1 MIRAST
7 LVFFGF
13 LVHASGNS
21 VPSGFLNRPLAFE
34 PNRGQAAPTVQFLAR
49 GNSRD
54 YLLSASGVSVLGA
67 SMRFLG
73 ANAQPHVL
81 AQEPL
86 GERRNYFHG
95 PASQTDIPTSRRV
108 RYSGLYPGIDCVF
121 YGDQKGL
128 EFDFEVAPWADPGK
142 IRLRWSGAKQVRLD
156 ANGELM
162 IETISAELRQRKPTI
177 FQERNGQR
185 VLIAGG
191 YVLAADGEIRFSLG
205 RYDRNLPLIID
216 PVLFALEQ
224 GVILI
229 TAMAG
234 DPAGNVYLTGT
245 TFSSVLPTTV
255 GAVQPSFGGG
265 ACPEIPVIGGQY
277 TTACPDAFVIKL
289 NPTGQLVYATYLG
302 GDGSD
307 GGNAIVAD
315 SSGNAYVAGF
325 TSPSPTSS
333 VNNFPITPNAAFPK
347 PSSTGN
353 DGFIS
358 KLNPAGNQLLYSTF
372 IPNAAP
378 AGIAVDPQGNVYL
391 AGTTIPQLLPFP
403 VTPGAF
409 QTTSSTPD
417 NTGVVAKLN
426 ADGSAFIYATYLG
439 GSGAAG
445 ASGIAVD
452 PKGNAYVVGSAQS
465 ADFPTTP
472 GAFQTKIPSPTGGA
486 FVTKIAPTGAS
497 LVYSTFLD
505 GSGDVDDGFKAIRVD
520 AQGDAIVLGITSLD
534 DFPVTP
540 GAFQP
545 TGPSAPWE
553 APDNQNASGFL
564 SKLNPTGSA
573 LVYSTYIAGG
583 LALDV
588 DNAGN
593 AYVLG
598 TATYGFPTTAGA
610 YQPCSHGGLN
620 DILAAEFGPDGKLIG
635 ATYLGGSGEDDAT
648 AIVALGGGS
657 IYLAGFTDSSDFP
670 GLVGLPNLQFV
681 AKILI
686 NDPNQ
691 SSGPCLAYAI
701 QNAATFV
708 EEPVVGGEVV
718 TLRGT
723 KIGPQNA
730 AFEQL
735 GPDGKVS
742 TELAGVQV
750 LFDIY
755 PAPLLYVQS
764 QQINAVVP
772 WEVALSPQSNN
783 PTLVQVKYNGTSSN
797 VSSIALALA
806 APGIF
811 LTNYSMQQAAVLNAD
826 GTPNSLSNP
835 AKRGTVIAFF
845 GTGGGDTN
853 PPGIDGGFWPMSPL
867 AQLMQPVSVLMG
879 GVNAEVQYAGSAP
892 GRISGIFQI
901 NVLVPES
908 LVPGQGIPI
917 IVTIAGTSSPQ
928 DAAYLF
934 VD

>member
-1 MIRAST
+1 MTRA
-7 LVFFGF
+7 LFFF
-13 LVHASGNS
+13 AFSAYAAGNPI
-21 VPSGFLNRPLAFE
+21 PSGFLNHPLAFE
-34 PNRGQAAPTVQFLAR
+34 PNRGQAATGVQFLAR

-54 YLLSASGVSVLGA
+54 YLLNASGVTVSGA

-73 ANAQPHVL
+73 ANARPHTL
-81 AQEPL
+81 GQEPL
-86 GERRNYFHG
+86 AERHNYFHG
-95 PASQTDIPTSRRV
+95 PVSQTDVPTYRRI
-108 RYSGLYPGIDCVF
+108 RYSSLYPGIDCVF

-128 EFDFEVAPWADPGK
+128 EFDFEVSPGADPDK
-142 IRLRWSGAKQVRLD
+142 IRLGWSGARQVRLD

-162 IETISAELRQRKPTI
+162 IETVSGELRQRRPTMY
-177 FQERNGQR
+177 QERNGQR
-185 VLIAGG
+185 VLITGG

-205 RYDRNLPLIID
+205 PYDRNLPLIID

-245 TFSSVLPTTV
+245 TFASVIPTTV

-265 ACPEIPVIGGQY
+265 VCPVLPVIGGGY

-289 NPTGQLVYATYLG
+289 NPTGQLIYATYLG
-302 GDGSD
+302 GDGAD

-315 SSGNAYVAGF
+315 SSGNAYVAGS

-333 VNNFPITPNAAFPK
+333 ANNFPITANAAFPK

-353 DGFIS
+353 DGFIT
-358 KLNPAGNQLLYSTF
+358 KLNPAGNQLVYSTF
-372 IPNAAP
+372 IPNVAP
-378 AGIAVDPQGNVYL
+378 TIALDPQGNVYL
-391 AGTTIPQLLPFP
+391 AGTAVPQLLPFP

-409 QTTSSTPD
+409 QTASSTPD

-426 ADGSAFIYATYLG
+426 AAGSALIYGTYLG

-445 ASGIAVD
+445 VTGIAVD
-452 PKGNAYVVGSAQS
+452 ALGNAYVVGSAQS

-486 FVTKIAPTGAS
+486 FVTKIAASGAS

-553 APDNQNASGFL
+553 ALDNQNASAFL
-564 SKLNPTGSA
+564 TKLNPTGSA

-588 DNAGN
+588 DSTGN

-610 YQPCSHGGLN
+610 YQPCSHGGLS

-635 ATYLGGSGEDDAT
+635 ATYLGGSGEDDA
-648 AIVALGGGS
+648 AGIVALGGGS
-657 IYLAGFTDSSDFP
+657 IYLAGFTFSSDFP
-670 GLVGLPNLQFV
+670 GLAGLPNLEFV

-708 EEPVVGGEVV
+708 EEPVSSGEVV
-718 TLRGT
+718 SLRGT
-723 KIGPQNA
+723 NIGPQKPD
-730 AFEQL
+730 FEQL

-750 LFDIY
+750 FFDNY

-772 WEVALSPQSNN
+772 WEVQISPQSNN
-783 PTLVQVKYNGTSSN
+783 PTQVQVIYNGTSSN
-797 VSSIALALA
+797 ISSIPLALA

-811 LTNYSMQQAAVLNAD
+811 LANYSTRQAAALNAD
-826 GTPNSLSNP
+826 GSPNSQSNP
-835 AKRGTVIAFF
+835 AKRGTVVAFF
-845 GTGGGDTN
+845 GTGGGNTN
-853 PPGIDGGFWPMSPL
+853 PPGVDGGFWSTSPL
-867 AQLMQPVSVLMG
+867 AKLIQPVSVQMG
-879 GVNAEVQYAGSAP
+879 GVDAEVQYAGSAP

-908 LVPGQGIPI
+908 LVPGQFQPI

-928 DAAYLF
+928 DTAYLF
-934 VD
+934 VE